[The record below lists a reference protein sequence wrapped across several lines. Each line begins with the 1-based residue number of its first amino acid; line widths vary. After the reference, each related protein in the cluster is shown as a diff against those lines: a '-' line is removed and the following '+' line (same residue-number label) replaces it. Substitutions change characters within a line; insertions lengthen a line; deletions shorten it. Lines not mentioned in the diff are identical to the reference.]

1 MENYYHRMDRRS
13 KHKRYGLPGTYHVT
27 IKVNMVYRQA
37 LGRVVGDIN
46 AADGSPQAP
55 QVELNEAGRMVEQEL
70 TTSITAHYP
79 MIEIQDHVVMPDH
92 LHCIVVVHRD
102 IISKNGV
109 ATHLGQVIAGFKK
122 GCNRRFWEM
131 LDLRGKP
138 ASTGDNRKPASTG
151 ENRKPASTGENRNE
165 ASTGE
170 NRKATN
176 AGEKSNEA
184 STGENRKATN
194 AGEKSNE
201 ASTGDNRKATNAGE
215 KSNEASM
222 GAGSS
227 QTNTGENRNEA
238 SMGAGSSQTN
248 TGGVGSQC
256 FAVYPQGYK
265 VPSRGTT
272 GRAPLFSLGFV
283 DVIPLSAEQLETQRH
298 YIHNNP
304 RSRLLRN
311 SHRLWLQCQRKSI
324 DTHLSPRALKSYL
337 QQECSPA
344 QFNEEIWQRIE
355 KLLIVKDGHVY
366 CDSYGNCEMLNCP
379 ILPVVCHRKDTL
391 LHSLQLQRCMEKAA
405 EETVLVSARIA
416 KGEQRIMDDVI
427 AQSYPVT
434 LIADNGFPDI
444 YHPSEVRIQ
453 MCAEGH
459 LLLVS
464 PWQYHYR
471 GADEMITVAECKT
484 MNCIAQAICKTRD
497 SWWK

>member
-55 QVELNEAGRMVEQEL
+55 HVELNEAGRMVEQEL

-102 IISKNGV
+102 IFSKNGV

-138 ASTGDNRKPASTG
+138 ASTG
-151 ENRKPASTGENRNE
+151 
-165 ASTGE
+165 E

-176 AGEKSNEA
+176 V
-184 STGENRKATN
+184 GENR
-194 AGEKSNE
+194 NE
-201 ASTGDNRKATNAGE
+201 ASTGDNRKAANTGE
-215 KSNEASM
+215 KS
-222 GAGSS
+222 
-227 QTNTGENRNEA
+227 NEA

-272 GRAPLFSLGFV
+272 GRAPLFSPGFV

-304 RSRLLRN
+304 RSRLLRS

-324 DTHLSPRALKSYL
+324 DTHLSLRALKGYL

-391 LHSLQLQRCMEKAA
+391 LHSHQLQRCMEKAA
-405 EETVLVSARIA
+405 EGTVLVSARIA

-484 MNCIAQAICKTRD
+484 MNCIAQAICKSKD

>member
-13 KHKRYGLPGTYHVT
+13 KHKRYGLPGTYHIT

-55 QVELNEAGRMVEQEL
+55 HVELNEAGRMVEQEL

-102 IISKNGV
+102 IFSKNGV

-138 ASTGDNRKPASTG
+138 ASTGDNRKPAI
-151 ENRKPASTGENRNE
+151 TGENRNE
-165 ASTGE
+165 T
-170 NRKATN
+170 
-176 AGEKSNEA
+176 
-184 STGENRKATN
+184 
-194 AGEKSNE
+194 
-201 ASTGDNRKATNAGE
+201 STGDNRKAA
-215 KSNEASM
+215 
-222 GAGSS
+222 
-227 QTNTGENRNEA
+227 NTGENRNEA
-238 SMGAGSSQTN
+238 SMGADGSQTN
-248 TGGVGSQC
+248 TGGVGSLC
-256 FAVYPQGYK
+256 PAVYPQGYK

-304 RSRLLRN
+304 RSRLLRS
-311 SHRLWLQCQRKSI
+311 SHRLRLQCQRKSI
-324 DTHLSPRALKSYL
+324 DTHLSLRALKGYL

-344 QFNEEIWQRIE
+344 QFNEEIWRHIE
-355 KLLIVKDGHVY
+355 KLLIIKDGHVY
-366 CDSYGNCEMLNCP
+366 CDSYGDCAMLNSP
-379 ILPVVCHRKDTL
+379 ILPVVCHRKDTS
-391 LHSLQLQRCMEKAA
+391 LHSHQLQRCMEKAA
-405 EETVLVSARIA
+405 EGTVLVSARIA

-434 LIADNGFPDI
+434 LIVDNGFPEI

-464 PWQYHYR
+464 PWLYHYR
-471 GADEMITVAECKT
+471 AADEMITVAECKT
-484 MNCIAQAICKTRD
+484 MNCIAQAICKTKD

>member
-1 MENYYHRMDRRS
+1 MENYNHRMDRRS

-37 LGRVVGDIN
+37 LGRVIGDIN

-55 QVELNEAGRMVEQEL
+55 HVELNEAGRMVEQEL
-70 TTSITAHYP
+70 TTSITANYP
-79 MIEIQDHVVMPDH
+79 MVEIQDHVVMPDH

-102 IISKNGV
+102 IFSKNGV

-138 ASTGDNRKPASTG
+138 ANTGEDSIPGNAGENSKPANAGEDSKHSNTG
-151 ENRKPASTGENRNE
+151 ENSKAASTSEN
-165 ASTGE
+165 
-170 NRKATN
+170 
-176 AGEKSNEA
+176 SNEV
-184 STGENRKATN
+184 
-194 AGEKSNE
+194 
-201 ASTGDNRKATNAGE
+201 
-215 KSNEASM
+215 SM
-222 GAGSS
+222 GAG
-227 QTNTGENRNEA
+227 
-238 SMGAGSSQTN
+238 
-248 TGGVGSQC
+248 GSQAKAGGEGSLC
-256 FAVYPQGYK
+256 PAVYPQGYK
-265 VPSRGTT
+265 VPSCGTT

-304 RSRLLRN
+304 RSRLLR
-311 SHRLWLQCQRKSI
+311 SSYRLWLQCQRKSI
-324 DTHLSPRALKSYL
+324 DTHLSLRALKGYL

-344 QFNEEIWQRIE
+344 QFNEEIWHRIK

-366 CDSYGNCEMLNCP
+366 CDSYGDCGMLNSP

-391 LHSLQLQRCMEKAA
+391 LHSHQLQQCMEKAA
-405 EETVLVSARIA
+405 EGTVLVSARIA
-416 KGEQRIMDDVI
+416 KGEQKIMDDVI

-434 LIADNGFPDI
+434 LIADNGFPEI

-453 MCAEGH
+453 MCAEGL

-471 GADEMITVAECKT
+471 AADEMITVAECKT
-484 MNCIAQAICKTRD
+484 MNCIAQAICKTKD

>member
-1 MENYYHRMDRRS
+1 MENYNHRMDRRS

-55 QVELNEAGRMVEQEL
+55 HVELNEAGRMVEQEL

-92 LHCIVVVHRD
+92 LHCIVVVHLD
-102 IISKNGV
+102 IFSKNGV

-138 ASTGDNRKPASTG
+138 ASTGENRKATNVGENRNEASTG
-151 ENRKPASTGENRNE
+151 ENRKAANTGENRNE

-170 NRKATN
+170 NRKAANT
-176 AGEKSNEA
+176 
-184 STGENRKATN
+184 
-194 AGEKSNE
+194 
-201 ASTGDNRKATNAGE
+201 GE

-222 GAGSS
+222 GAG
-227 QTNTGENRNEA
+227 G
-238 SMGAGSSQTN
+238 SQTN

-256 FAVYPQGYK
+256 PAVYPQGYK

-337 QQECSPA
+337 QKECSPT
-344 QFNEEIWQRIE
+344 QFNEDIWRRIE

-391 LHSLQLQRCMEKAA
+391 LHSHQLQRCMEKAA
-405 EETVLVSARIA
+405 EGTVLVSARIA

-464 PWQYHYR
+464 PWLYHYR
-471 GADEMITVAECKT
+471 AADEMITVAECKT
-484 MNCIAQAICKTRD
+484 MNCIAQAICKSKD

>member
-1 MENYYHRMDRRS
+1 
-13 KHKRYGLPGTYHVT
+13 
-27 IKVNMVYRQA
+27 MVYRQA

-55 QVELNEAGRMVEQEL
+55 HVELNEAGRMVEQEL

-102 IISKNGV
+102 IFSKNGV

-122 GCNRRFWEM
+122 GCNRRFWEI
-131 LDLRGKP
+131 LNLRGKP
-138 ASTGDNRKPASTG
+138 ASTGENSKAANTSENSKAANTGENSKAASTG
-151 ENRKPASTGENRNE
+151 ENSKAANTSENSKT
-165 ASTGE
+165 A
-170 NRKATN
+170 
-176 AGEKSNEA
+176 
-184 STGENRKATN
+184 
-194 AGEKSNE
+194 
-201 ASTGDNRKATNAGE
+201 
-215 KSNEASM
+215 
-222 GAGSS
+222 
-227 QTNTGENRNEA
+227 NTGENSNEVG
-238 SMGAGSSQTN
+238 MGAGSSQTN
-248 TGGVGSQC
+248 TGGVGSLC
-256 FAVYPQGYK
+256 PAVYPQGYK

-324 DTHLSPRALKSYL
+324 DTHLSLRALKSYL
-337 QQECSPA
+337 QKECSPT
-344 QFNEEIWQRIE
+344 QFNEDIWRRIE

-391 LHSLQLQRCMEKAA
+391 LHSHQLQRCMEKAA
-405 EETVLVSARIA
+405 EGTVLVSARIA

-471 GADEMITVAECKT
+471 GSDEMITVAECKT

>member
-1 MENYYHRMDRRS
+1 MENYNHRMDRRS

-55 QVELNEAGRMVEQEL
+55 HVELNEAGRMVEQEL

-102 IISKNGV
+102 IFSKNGV

-122 GCNRRFWEM
+122 GCNRRFWGM

-138 ASTGDNRKPASTG
+138 ASTG
-151 ENRKPASTGENRNE
+151 
-165 ASTGE
+165 E

-176 AGEKSNEA
+176 V
-184 STGENRKATN
+184 GENR
-194 AGEKSNE
+194 NE
-201 ASTGDNRKATNAGE
+201 ASTGDNRKAANTGE

-222 GAGSS
+222 GAG
-227 QTNTGENRNEA
+227 G
-238 SMGAGSSQTN
+238 SQTN

-256 FAVYPQGYK
+256 PAVYPQGYK

-337 QQECSPA
+337 QKECSPT
-344 QFNEEIWQRIE
+344 QFNEDIWRRIE

-391 LHSLQLQRCMEKAA
+391 LHSHQLQRCMEKAA
-405 EETVLVSARIA
+405 EGTVLVSARIA
-416 KGEQRIMDDVI
+416 KGEQRIMDDV
-427 AQSYPVT
+427 
-434 LIADNGFPDI
+434 PDI

>member
-1 MENYYHRMDRRS
+1 MENYNHRMDRRS

-55 QVELNEAGRMVEQEL
+55 HVELNEAGRMVEQEL

-102 IISKNGV
+102 IFSKNGV

-138 ASTGDNRKPASTG
+138 ASTG
-151 ENRKPASTGENRNE
+151 ENRKATNVGENRNE

-176 AGEKSNEA
+176 V
-184 STGENRKATN
+184 GENR
-194 AGEKSNE
+194 NE
-201 ASTGDNRKATNAGE
+201 ASTGDNRKAANTGE

-222 GAGSS
+222 GAG
-227 QTNTGENRNEA
+227 N
-238 SMGAGSSQTN
+238 SQTN

-256 FAVYPQGYK
+256 PAVYPQGYK
-265 VPSRGTT
+265 VPSCGTT

-324 DTHLSPRALKSYL
+324 DTHLSLRALKGYL
-337 QQECSPA
+337 QKECSPT
-344 QFNEEIWQRIE
+344 QFNEDIWRRIE

-391 LHSLQLQRCMEKAA
+391 LHSHQLQRCMEKAA
-405 EETVLVSARIA
+405 EGTVLVSARIA

-434 LIADNGFPDI
+434 LIADNGFPEI

>member
-1 MENYYHRMDRRS
+1 MENYNHRMDRRS

-46 AADGSPQAP
+46 AVDGSPQAP

-102 IISKNGV
+102 IFSKNGV

-138 ASTGDNRKPASTG
+138 ASTGDNRKAANT
-151 ENRKPASTGENRNE
+151 
-165 ASTGE
+165 
-170 NRKATN
+170 
-176 AGEKSNEA
+176 
-184 STGENRKATN
+184 
-194 AGEKSNE
+194 
-201 ASTGDNRKATNAGE
+201 GE

-222 GAGSS
+222 GAG
-227 QTNTGENRNEA
+227 G
-238 SMGAGSSQTN
+238 SQTN

-256 FAVYPQGYK
+256 PAVYPQGYK

-337 QQECSPA
+337 QKECSPT
-344 QFNEEIWQRIE
+344 QFNEDIWRRIE

-391 LHSLQLQRCMEKAA
+391 LHSHQLQRCMEKAA
-405 EETVLVSARIA
+405 EGTVLVSARIA

-464 PWQYHYR
+464 PWLYHYR
-471 GADEMITVAECKT
+471 AADEMITVAECKT
-484 MNCIAQAICKTRD
+484 MNCIAQAICKSKD

>member
-1 MENYYHRMDRRS
+1 MENYNHRMDRRS
-13 KHKRYGLPGTYHVT
+13 KHKQYGLPGTYHVT

-37 LGRVVGDIN
+37 LGKVVGDIN

-55 QVELNEAGRMVEQEL
+55 RVELNEVGRMVEQEL

-102 IISKNGV
+102 IFSKNGV

-131 LDLRGKP
+131 LELRGKP
-138 ASTGDNRKPASTG
+138 ADTGENSNQASTG
-151 ENRKPASTGENRNE
+151 ASGSQISMDAGDSQTSTG
-165 ASTGE
+165 
-170 NRKATN
+170 
-176 AGEKSNEA
+176 AGNSQKSM
-184 STGENRKATN
+184 S
-194 AGEKSNE
+194 AGN
-201 ASTGDNRKATNAGE
+201 
-215 KSNEASM
+215 
-222 GAGSS
+222 
-227 QTNTGENRNEA
+227 
-238 SMGAGSSQTN
+238 
-248 TGGVGSQC
+248 SQC
-256 FAVYPQGYK
+256 PAVYPQGYK

-283 DVIPLSAEQLETQRH
+283 DVIPLSAEQLETQRQ

-304 RSRLLRN
+304 RSRLLRS

-324 DTHLSPRALKSYL
+324 DTNLSLRALKGYL

-344 QFNEEIWQRIE
+344 QFNEEIWQCIE
-355 KLLIVKDGHVY
+355 KRLIVNDGHIY
-366 CDSYGNCEMLNCP
+366 CDSYGDSGMLNNL
-379 ILPVVCHRKDTL
+379 ILPVVCHRRDAL
-391 LHSLQLQRCMEKAA
+391 LHSRQLQGCIEKAK
-405 EETVLVSARIA
+405 EGVVLLSARIA

-427 AQSYPVT
+427 AKSYPVA
-434 LIADNGFPDI
+434 LIADNGFPEI
-444 YHPSEVRIQ
+444 YHPSEARIQ

-459 LLLVS
+459 LLLLS

-471 GADEMITVAECKT
+471 AADEMITVAECKT
-484 MNCIAQAICKTRD
+484 MNCIAQAICKMKD

>member
-1 MENYYHRMDRRS
+1 MCTFARDMENYYHRMDRRS

-55 QVELNEAGRMVEQEL
+55 HVELNEAGRMVEQEL

-102 IISKNGV
+102 IFSKNGV

-138 ASTGDNRKPASTG
+138 ANAGENSKPASTG
-151 ENRKPASTGENRNE
+151 EN
-165 ASTGE
+165 
-170 NRKATN
+170 
-176 AGEKSNEA
+176 SNEV
-184 STGENRKATN
+184 
-194 AGEKSNE
+194 
-201 ASTGDNRKATNAGE
+201 
-215 KSNEASM
+215 SM
-222 GAGSS
+222 GAGGS
-227 QTNTGENRNEA
+227 QAKAGGE
-238 SMGAGSSQTN
+238 
-248 TGGVGSQC
+248 GSQC
-256 FAVYPQGYK
+256 PVVYPQGYK

-304 RSRLLRN
+304 RSRLLRS

-324 DTHLSPRALKSYL
+324 DTHLSLRALKSYL

-366 CDSYGNCEMLNCP
+366 CDSYGDCAMLNNP
-379 ILPVVCHRKDTL
+379 ILPVVCHRKDAL
-391 LHSLQLQRCMEKAA
+391 LHSRQLQRCMEKAL
-405 EETVLVSARIA
+405 EGTVLVSARIA

-427 AQSYPVT
+427 AKSYPVT
-434 LIADNGFPDI
+434 LIADNGFPEI

-453 MCAEGH
+453 MCAEGR

-471 GADEMITVAECKT
+471 AADEMITMAECKT
-484 MNCIAQAICKTRD
+484 MNCIAQAICKTKD

>member
-46 AADGSPQAP
+46 AVDGSPQAP

-102 IISKNGV
+102 IFSKNGV

-138 ASTGDNRKPASTG
+138 ANAGENSKPASTG
-151 ENRKPASTGENRNE
+151 EN
-165 ASTGE
+165 
-170 NRKATN
+170 
-176 AGEKSNEA
+176 SNEV
-184 STGENRKATN
+184 
-194 AGEKSNE
+194 
-201 ASTGDNRKATNAGE
+201 
-215 KSNEASM
+215 SM
-222 GAGSS
+222 GASGS
-227 QTNTGENRNEA
+227 QAKAGGE
-238 SMGAGSSQTN
+238 
-248 TGGVGSQC
+248 GSQC
-256 FAVYPQGYK
+256 PVVYPQGYK
-265 VPSRGTT
+265 VPSHGTT
-272 GRAPLFSLGFV
+272 GRAPMFSLGFV

-304 RSRLLRN
+304 RSRLLRS

-324 DTHLSPRALKSYL
+324 DTHLSLRALKSYL

-366 CDSYGNCEMLNCP
+366 CDSYGDCAMLNNP
-379 ILPVVCHRKDTL
+379 ILPVVCHRKDAL
-391 LHSLQLQRCMEKAA
+391 LHSRQLQRCMEKAV
-405 EETVLVSARIA
+405 EGTVLVSARIA

-427 AQSYPVT
+427 AKSYPVT
-434 LIADNGFPDI
+434 LIADNGFPEI

-453 MCAEGH
+453 MCAEGR

-471 GADEMITVAECKT
+471 AADEMITMAECKT
-484 MNCIAQAICKTRD
+484 MNCIAQAICKTKD

>member
-1 MENYYHRMDRRS
+1 MENYNHRMDRRS
-13 KHKRYGLPGTYHVT
+13 KHKQYGLPGTYHVT

-55 QVELNEAGRMVEQEL
+55 HVELNEAGRMVEQEL

-102 IISKNGV
+102 IFSKNGV

-138 ASTGDNRKPASTG
+138 ANAG
-151 ENRKPASTGENRNE
+151 ENSKP

-176 AGEKSNEA
+176 V
-184 STGENRKATN
+184 
-194 AGEKSNE
+194 
-201 ASTGDNRKATNAGE
+201 
-215 KSNEASM
+215 
-222 GAGSS
+222 
-227 QTNTGENRNEA
+227 GENRNEA
-238 SMGAGSSQTN
+238 SMGAGGSQTN

-256 FAVYPQGYK
+256 PAVYPQGYK

-324 DTHLSPRALKSYL
+324 DTHLSLRALKSYL
-337 QQECSPA
+337 QKECSPA

-391 LHSLQLQRCMEKAA
+391 LHSHQLQRCMEKAA
-405 EETVLVSARIA
+405 EGTVLVSARIA

-484 MNCIAQAICKTRD
+484 MNCIAQAICKSKD

>member
-46 AADGSPQAP
+46 AVDGSPQAP

-102 IISKNGV
+102 IFSKNGV

-138 ASTGDNRKPASTG
+138 ANAGENSKPASTG
-151 ENRKPASTGENRNE
+151 EN
-165 ASTGE
+165 
-170 NRKATN
+170 
-176 AGEKSNEA
+176 SNEV
-184 STGENRKATN
+184 
-194 AGEKSNE
+194 
-201 ASTGDNRKATNAGE
+201 
-215 KSNEASM
+215 SM
-222 GAGSS
+222 GASGS
-227 QTNTGENRNEA
+227 QAKAGGE
-238 SMGAGSSQTN
+238 
-248 TGGVGSQC
+248 GSQC
-256 FAVYPQGYK
+256 PVVYPQGYK
-265 VPSRGTT
+265 VPSHGTT
-272 GRAPLFSLGFV
+272 GRAPMFSLGFV

-304 RSRLLRN
+304 RSRLLRS

-324 DTHLSPRALKSYL
+324 DTHLSLRALKSYL

-366 CDSYGNCEMLNCP
+366 CDSYGDCAMLNNP
-379 ILPVVCHRKDTL
+379 ILPVVCHRKDAL
-391 LHSLQLQRCMEKAA
+391 LHSRQLQRCMEKAV
-405 EETVLVSARIA
+405 EGTVLVSARIA

-427 AQSYPVT
+427 AKSYPVT
-434 LIADNGFPDI
+434 LIADNGFPEI

-453 MCAEGH
+453 MCAEGR

-471 GADEMITVAECKT
+471 AADEMITMAECKT
-484 MNCIAQAICKTRD
+484 MNRIAQAICKTKD

>member
-46 AADGSPQAP
+46 AA
-55 QVELNEAGRMVEQEL
+55 
-70 TTSITAHYP
+70 
-79 MIEIQDHVVMPDH
+79 IEIQDHVVMPDH

-102 IISKNGV
+102 IFSKNGV

-151 ENRKPASTGENRNE
+151 ENRKATNVGENRNE

-176 AGEKSNEA
+176 V
-184 STGENRKATN
+184 GENR
-194 AGEKSNE
+194 NE
-201 ASTGDNRKATNAGE
+201 ASTGDNRKAANTGE
-215 KSNEASM
+215 KS
-222 GAGSS
+222 
-227 QTNTGENRNEA
+227 NEA

-304 RSRLLRN
+304 RSRLLRS

-391 LHSLQLQRCMEKAA
+391 LHSLQLQRCMKKAA
-405 EETVLVSARIA
+405 EGTVLISARIA

-471 GADEMITVAECKT
+471 LQWLNAKP
-484 MNCIAQAICKTRD
+484 
-497 SWWK
+497 

>member
-13 KHKRYGLPGTYHVT
+13 KHKRYGLPGTYHIT

-55 QVELNEAGRMVEQEL
+55 HVELNEAGRMVEQEL

-79 MIEIQDHVVMPDH
+79 MIEIQDHVVMPDY

-102 IISKNGV
+102 IFSKNGV

-122 GCNRRFWEM
+122 GCNRRFWEI
-131 LDLRGKP
+131 LNLRGKP
-138 ASTGDNRKPASTG
+138 ASTGENSKAASTG
-151 ENRKPASTGENRNE
+151 ENSKAANTSENSKAASTGENSKA

-170 NRKATN
+170 NSKAANT
-176 AGEKSNEA
+176 S
-184 STGENRKATN
+184 ENSKTA
-194 AGEKSNE
+194 
-201 ASTGDNRKATNAGE
+201 
-215 KSNEASM
+215 
-222 GAGSS
+222 
-227 QTNTGENRNEA
+227 NTGENSNEVG
-238 SMGAGSSQTN
+238 MGAGSSQTN
-248 TGGVGSQC
+248 TGGVGSLC
-256 FAVYPQGYK
+256 PAVYPQGYK

-324 DTHLSPRALKSYL
+324 DTHLSLRALKSYL
-337 QQECSPA
+337 QKECSPA
-344 QFNEEIWQRIE
+344 QFNEDIWQRIE

-391 LHSLQLQRCMEKAA
+391 LHSHQLQRCMEKAA
-405 EETVLVSARIA
+405 EGTVLVSARIA

-471 GADEMITVAECKT
+471 GSDEMITVAECKT